1 MAQALVMPTTMP
13 IFVSPGEKPKKFNG
27 LNFKRWQNKKLFYLT
42 TLNLVRF
49 LTEIAPKFRE
59 DEHDIHDISVV
70 DSWKHSD
77 FLSRN
82 YVMNALIDALYNV
95 YLDKKTNNELWK
107 SLDKRYK

>member
-1 MAQALVMPTTMP
+1 M
-13 IFVSPGEKPKKFNG
+13 
-27 LNFKRWQNKKLFYLT
+27 LFYLT
-42 TLNLVRF
+42 TLNLARF
-49 LTEIAPKFRE
+49 FTENAPKLKE

-95 YLDKKTNNELWK
+95 YLDNKTTNELWK
-107 SLDKRYK
+107 SLDQKYKIEDIRTKKFFMGHFLNYKMVDSKTVVTQVQEL